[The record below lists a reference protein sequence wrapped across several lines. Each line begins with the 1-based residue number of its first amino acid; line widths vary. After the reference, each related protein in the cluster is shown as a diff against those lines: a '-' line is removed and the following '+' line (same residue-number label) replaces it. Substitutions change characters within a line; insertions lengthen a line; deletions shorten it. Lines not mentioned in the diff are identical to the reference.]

1 MSPKNS
7 YPELTNLLP
16 LDRIAGLRREYYI
29 HLATIGM
36 FTLAAVIIG
45 SGALLM
51 PAYLYLNQQIQSREA
66 TVAGLDARLANSE
79 GKAETK
85 RLATLSASATY
96 LARLA
101 TSTSATGAMG
111 GVLAVPRTGITLTG
125 ISYTPPV
132 HASDGKMVLTGMAST
147 RETLRTYDQALTDLP
162 FVSNVDLPISSY
174 AKDTDI
180 PFAITLTGTLT
191 P

>member
-1 MSPKNS
+1 
-7 YPELTNLLP
+7 
-16 LDRIAGLRREYYI
+16 
-29 HLATIGM
+29 M